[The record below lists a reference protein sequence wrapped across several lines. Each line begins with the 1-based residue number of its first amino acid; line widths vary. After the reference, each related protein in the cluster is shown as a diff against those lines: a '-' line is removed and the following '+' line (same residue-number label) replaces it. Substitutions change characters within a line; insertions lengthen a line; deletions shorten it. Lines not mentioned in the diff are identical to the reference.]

1 MLKAHGI
8 ATGKKLT
15 SYPSVKDELVKDYQ
29 YSEDKVVV
37 DGEIVLLFSLRGLF
51 CINVPHCIVMGCPLH
66 FSVKNEPV
74 KDY

>member
-29 YSEDKVVV
+29 YCEDKVVV
-37 DGEIVLLFSLRGLF
+37 DGKIL
-51 CINVPHCIVMGCPLH
+51 
-66 FSVKNEPV
+66 
-74 KDY
+74 